1 MDAAAIIVMLVV
13 GAIAG
18 FLASLVVGGPWGLL
32 GYIVAGIIGGVVGG
46 WLLGVA
52 KVNLNL
58 GSPIVNQIVTAAIGA
73 IVVILI
79 ARLIASPDSRGR
91 LGDRPGQ
98 HPGRSCILRAGASGC
113 PPALFRWPGE
123 GK

>member
-1 MDAAAIIVMLVV
+1 MDAAAIVVMLIV

-18 FLASLVVGGPWGLL
+18 WLASLIVGGPWGLL

-46 WLLGVA
+46 WLLNVA

-79 ARLIASPDSRGR
+79 ARLIA
-91 LGDRPGQ
+91 
-98 HPGRSCILRAGASGC
+98 
-113 PPALFRWPGE
+113 
-123 GK
+123 

>member
-18 FLASLVVGGPWGLL
+18 FLASL
-32 GYIVAGIIGGVVGG
+32 VVGG

-79 ARLIASPDSRGR
+79 ARLIA
-91 LGDRPGQ
+91 
-98 HPGRSCILRAGASGC
+98 
-113 PPALFRWPGE
+113 
-123 GK
+123 

>member
-1 MDAAAIIVMLVV
+1 MDAAAIVVMLIV

-18 FLASLVVGGPWGLL
+18 WLASLIVGGPWGLL

-46 WLLGVA
+46 WLLSVA

-58 GSPIVNQIVTAAIGA
+58 GSPLVNQIVTAAIGA

-79 ARLIASPDSRGR
+79 ARLIA
-91 LGDRPGQ
+91 
-98 HPGRSCILRAGASGC
+98 
-113 PPALFRWPGE
+113 
-123 GK
+123 

>member
-1 MDAAAIIVMLVV
+1 MDAAAIVVLLIV

-18 FLASLVVGGPWGLL
+18 WLASLVVGGPWGLL
-32 GYIVAGIIGGVVGG
+32 GYIIAGIIGGVVGG

-58 GSPIVNQIVTAAIGA
+58 GSPIANQIVTAAIGA

-79 ARLIASPDSRGR
+79 ARLIA
-91 LGDRPGQ
+91 
-98 HPGRSCILRAGASGC
+98 
-113 PPALFRWPGE
+113 
-123 GK
+123 

>member
-1 MDAAAIIVMLVV
+1 MDAAAIVVMLIV

-18 FLASLVVGGPWGLL
+18 WLASLVAGPLKWGLL

-46 WLLGVA
+46 WLLSVA

-58 GSPIVNQIVTAAIGA
+58 GSPLVNQIVTAAIGA

-79 ARLIASPDSRGR
+79 ARLIA
-91 LGDRPGQ
+91 
-98 HPGRSCILRAGASGC
+98 
-113 PPALFRWPGE
+113 
-123 GK
+123 

>member
-18 FLASLVVGGPWGLL
+18 WLASLVVGGPWGLV
-32 GYIVAGIIGGVVGG
+32 GYIIAGILGGVVGG
-46 WLLGVA
+46 WLLNAA
-52 KVNLNL
+52 KINLNL

-79 ARLIASPDSRGR
+79 ARLIR
-91 LGDRPGQ
+91 
-98 HPGRSCILRAGASGC
+98 
-113 PPALFRWPGE
+113 
-123 GK
+123 